1 MRTFTIFA
9 FLAVLS
15 ASAYAIAD
23 EVTLAQDM
31 EDLQRGLDE
40 EIQNFI
46 FGTVQK
52 HSQVIQLP
60 PQIIP
65 LPLQIIPLPPQIY
78 QIHNAEVE
86 DLKIGN
92 ATKNSTKPTKKEIV
106 PPKKTG
112 RELDEFLAF
121 FDDY

>member
-9 FLAVLS
+9 LLAVLS

-40 EIQNFI
+40 EIQNFL
-46 FGTVQK
+46 FGTIQI
-52 HSQVIQLP
+52 HTQIIQLP
-60 PQIIP
+60 PKIIQ
-65 LPLQIIPLPPQIY
+65 LPPQIIPLPPQIY

-92 ATKNSTKPTKKEIV
+92 VTKNLTKPVKAAIV
-106 PPKKTG
+106 PSKNVG
-112 RELDEFLAF
+112 REVDEFLAF